1 MTPAAIVYAPNR
13 PETDPGHAL
22 NPLEGI
28 PMVQHVLQR
37 LRNSSRV
44 DRIVLLADED
54 APTERLAQVAEAMG
68 VGFTMTASPSS
79 PRSWIQAAEELG
91 ADQVVPVGAN
101 LPLFDAELL
110 DALLKEH
117 QKSRADYTTTSDYV
131 PPGTT
136 APVIRLE
143 VCRTL
148 SETNR
153 SIADPA
159 SLMAALEDPAHGL
172 QAATTRAPWYLR
184 NVNVR
189 LVVETPKDHE
199 LLGMLY
205 GKYLNDSGIVALDEV
220 IYFLSQNPGIAG
232 YNLT

>member
-22 NPLEGI
+22 NLLEGT
-28 PMVQHVLQR
+28 PLVQHVLQR
-37 LRNSSRV
+37 LRNSNQI
-44 DRIVLLADED
+44 DRIVLLADENASTD
-54 APTERLAQVAEAMG
+54 RLAQVAEAMEA
-68 VGFTMTASPSS
+68 GFTITASPSS
-79 PRSWIQAAEELG
+79 LRSWVQAAEELG

-101 LPLFDAELL
+101 LPLIDVELL
-110 DALLKEH
+110 DALIKEH
-117 QKSRADYTTTSDYV
+117 QKSRADYTITSDYV

-136 APVIRLE
+136 APVMRLE

-148 SETNR
+148 SKTNKP
-153 SIADPA
+153 IADPGA
-159 SLMAALEDPAHGL
+159 LLAALEDPVHAL
-172 QAATTRAPWYLR
+172 QAAATRAPWYLR

-189 LVVETPKDHE
+189 LVVETAKDYE

-205 GKYLNDSGIVALDEV
+205 GKYLNDSGTVALDEV